1 MLPLHPYILT
11 TILAITTVPEM
22 QWSCTLS
29 KVEIA
34 KMGMVAPLN
43 KKDYAGPA
51 EELVS
56 LAQTFKGTPY
66 KYASA
71 NPANGFDCSGFVM
84 YVFNHFQISVPR
96 SSYEFTKFG
105 KEVDLKSALPGDV
118 ILFTGSNAQVRRVG
132 HVGIITQAGDDL
144 QFIHASSGKAYSIIE
159 TSFTP
164 HYQKRF
170 MKIVRVLE

>member
-1 MLPLHPYILT
+1 MLPLHSYILT
-11 TILAITTVPEM
+11 TLLAITTIPEIHP
-22 QWSCTLS
+22 SCTLS
-29 KVEIA
+29 KAEIA
-34 KMGMVAPLN
+34 EMEINAPLN
-43 KKDYAGPA
+43 NEYAGQA
-51 EELVS
+51 AALVS
-56 LAQTFKGTPY
+56 FAQTFKGTPY

-96 SSYEFTKFG
+96 SSYEYTKFG

-118 ILFTGSNAQVRRVG
+118 ILFTRTHAQPRRVG
-132 HVGIITQAGDDL
+132 HVGIVTQGGDDL
-144 QFIHASSGKAYSIIE
+144 QFIHASSGKAYGVIE

-170 MKIVRVLE
+170 IKIVRVLE